1 MVRIWVSRAL
11 RYYLELVNY
20 QRVASPL
27 ERSMMCIG
35 VSGALKHYLQLV
47 NYQRVASPLERSM
60 VCIEVSRALKYY
72 LELVNYQRVASPL
85 ETSMVCIRVSRA
97 LKHYLEL
104 NYQRVAFS
112 YRVCLQRVAFSYPP
126 LDPPNGSLHASV
138 ITRRYQFGFL
148 QSSWTNKRASSSERS
163 AAAVWHR
170 AIRNRRPQCNNPNI
184 ERIIKPRSPLKLKEA
199 PEVGCVCGH
208 H

>member
-1 MVRIWVSRAL
+1 MHTSFPSAQTLPGTKLSKSSIPFT
-11 RYYLELVNY
+11 E
-20 QRVASPL
+20 
-27 ERSMMCIG
+27 
-35 VSGALKHYLQLV
+35 VSGVHTSFPSAQTLPGTELSTSTILLQSLFT
-47 NYQRVASPLERSM
+47 E
-60 VCIEVSRALKYY
+60 SRL
-72 LELVNYQRVASPL
+72 LSL
-85 ETSMVCIRVSRA
+85 
-97 LKHYLEL
+97 
-104 NYQRVAFS
+104 
-112 YRVCLQRVAFSYPP
+112 YPP

-184 ERIIKPRSPLKLKEA
+184 ERIIKPRSPLKLEEA